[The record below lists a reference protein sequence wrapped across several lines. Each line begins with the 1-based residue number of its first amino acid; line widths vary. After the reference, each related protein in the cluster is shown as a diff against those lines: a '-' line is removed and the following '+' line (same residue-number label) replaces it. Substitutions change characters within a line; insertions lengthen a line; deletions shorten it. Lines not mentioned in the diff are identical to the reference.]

1 MKYCTINE
9 TAQKWGVS
17 KTLVRRYIQQSR
29 IPKVVQKDGVWLI
42 PENAKKPGALN
53 APIYED
59 VSSLVKQIRYQ
70 CSKNNHFGIYE
81 YIQVNLAYSS
91 SRMASNRL
99 TREQVLEIYR
109 TGKVSVAFEPMKIDD
124 VIEIAN
130 HFRAGQYMVE
140 TITEPLTATY
150 MRKLHSL
157 LFRGTVAD
165 QEGILHI
172 GEYRKIPDKFGV
184 AAPAIATEI
193 GTLIDR
199 YECKGSWSLHDILG
213 FHAKFEMIH
222 PFKDGNGRVGRIIMV
237 KECLRHQVEPFIIDD
252 KRRGEYNR
260 GIDSWET
267 YPSVLTDV
275 AEQAQSRFRNYR
287 ETCHLMD
294 YCRPT
299 TGRGAR

>member
-99 TREQVLEIYR
+99 TREQVMEIYR

-124 VIEIAN
+124 VVEIAN
-130 HFRAGQYMVE
+130 HFRAGRHMVDN
-140 TITEPLTATY
+140 IVEPLSSTY
-150 MRKLHSL
+150 ICKLHSI
-157 LFRGTVAD
+157 LFRGAVTD
-165 QEGILHI
+165 QEGTMNI
-172 GEYRKIPDKFGV
+172 GEYRKVPDKFGV
-184 AAPAIATEI
+184 AASAIATQLNM
-193 GTLIDR
+193 LIEE
-199 YECKGSWSLHDILG
+199 YERKKSIELHDILD
-213 FHAKFEMIH
+213 FHARFEQIH
-222 PFKDGNGRVGRIIMV
+222 PFEDGNGRVGRMVVV
-237 KECLRHQVEPFIIDD
+237 KECLRHKVDPFIIDD
-252 KRRGEYNR
+252 KHRGEYYR
-260 GIDSWET
+260 GIINWAAN
-267 YPSVLTDV
+267 PAVLTAV
-275 AEQAQSRFRNYR
+275 AEQSQDRFRNLK
-287 ETCHLMD
+287 ETLNLMD
-294 YCRPT
+294 YCRPA